1 MCAQR
6 MNCSP
11 TACMSTQIR
20 ASHQSSSFLFRSSC
34 SHMFHPTTHYLA
46 SGTHPTGAFPH
57 LPLQPA
63 AYPAPP
69 DLLWIPPGLLPPALP
84 AAPQGHHPRSHP
96 FSFLVVFICPCLFFS
111 RSLWFMDLCR
121 LPFLLVILFLLL
133 AHLPAPIHRVPDPPV
148 YCAHPLVAR
157 PASAAS
163 SLEGTDH
170 NDATVG

>member
-1 MCAQR
+1 
-6 MNCSP
+6 
-11 TACMSTQIR
+11 MSTHIH
-20 ASHQSSSFLFRSSC
+20 ASDQSSSFLSGHLAPTC
-34 SHMFHPTTHYLA
+34 FHPTTHYLA

-111 RSLWFMDLCR
+111 RSLWFMDMCR
-121 LPFLLVILFLLL
+121 LLPLLFCASSFCWHTCLLPFTVSLILRLL
-133 AHLPAPIHRVPDPPV
+133 ALILWWLDLPRPRHRSRALTTMTPQWGELKT
-148 YCAHPLVAR
+148 A
-157 PASAAS
+157 
-163 SLEGTDH
+163 G
-170 NDATVG
+170 